1 MNIMTLNTN
10 VKYAKM
16 LWENLKRLLNT
27 LVYVLAGIQIL
38 MWKITITLAF
48 IREKELRNLSRRRF
62 GREDMFNKVEERL
75 EEYEFKLN
83 FLII

>member
-1 MNIMTLNTN
+1 MTLNTN

-75 EEYEFKLN
+75 EEYEFLLN

>member
-27 LVYVLAGIQIL
+27 IVYVLAGIQIL
-38 MWKITITLAF
+38 MWKIIITLAF
-48 IREKELRNLSRRRF
+48 IREKELRNLSRLRF
-62 GREDMFNKVEERL
+62 GREDMFNKVEERI

-83 FLII
+83 FLKI